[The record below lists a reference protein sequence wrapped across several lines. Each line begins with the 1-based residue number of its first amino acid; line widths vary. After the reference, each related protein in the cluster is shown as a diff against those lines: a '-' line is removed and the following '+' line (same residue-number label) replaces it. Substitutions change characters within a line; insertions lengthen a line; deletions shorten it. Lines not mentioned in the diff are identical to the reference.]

1 MLTTLDDIRFG
12 ARMLLKRPGLSVTAV
27 VALALGIG
35 LTTSM
40 FSIVYGLTLRGL
52 PFEDPDALVAISRTR
67 PAQNMQ
73 FMPVTI
79 HDFEDWRDQQT
90 SFEYLAAWL
99 ATSVNIS
106 CSDGEPIWY
115 TGTHANAHLFD
126 MLRVP
131 PILGRTFRPDEDH
144 PSAPPVV
151 LLSYRAWQDGFQGD
165 PEVVGRVVTANAELT
180 TIVGVMPENFDFPG
194 TVDIWMPLRMDP
206 LEFPRGSGPDT
217 GTVSLQAIGRLKDGV
232 SVDQAQTEMTA
243 IAARL
248 AAAYP
253 ASNAGIGVIV
263 RPVMDTFLG
272 SQLPTMLFTMLGAVF
287 GVLLIACGNVAN
299 LLLVRT
305 IQRAKE
311 VAIRTAIGA
320 SRMRTV
326 VQVLAEAFVLSVVG
340 AVLGLGIA
348 KIGIDYFN
356 GALAVFPMPLWL
368 EIALDP
374 VAVAFVVGLT
384 CVATLFAGIVP
395 AIRASRTD
403 VNEILN
409 DESRGSSGVR
419 LGRISHGLVVA
430 EIAVSCAL
438 LVVSGLMIRTVT
450 NVSQFDYGFDT
461 DRLFTARLRLLDGD
475 YPTAQ
480 DKRRFG
486 DDLLRRLED
495 HPGVRSA
502 SLTSHLPASGGLRQ
516 QLSVGGVAYPTE
528 LDHPQVHRVVVS
540 PGYFDTLEVGAVRGR
555 VFARTDTPETAT
567 VAIVSE
573 QFVTLYLDT
582 GDPIGQQIKLG
593 DDDEAWRTVVGVVPD
608 LHIGGIGAGG
618 GVPQHDA
625 VYLPLTQESLSYV
638 YVFLRTAQNP
648 MTLTSAVQASIRA
661 IDPRLP
667 IYWVRSMNEQFA
679 MNAVFFEIFGTLFT
693 AFGVAALLLATIGLY
708 GVMSFSVSNRTREI
722 GVRMALGAHRKS
734 VLALILRRGALH
746 LAIGLLVGLGLAG
759 LLSQGLQAIFFDV
772 NPWEN
777 TVVVATVVVAL
788 SLAGLTACCVP
799 AQRAAQVS
807 PVEALRCE

>member
-1 MLTTLDDIRFG
+1 
-12 ARMLLKRPGLSVTAV
+12 
-27 VALALGIG
+27 
-35 LTTSM
+35 
-40 FSIVYGLTLRGL
+40 
-52 PFEDPDALVAISRTR
+52 
-67 PAQNMQ
+67 
-73 FMPVTI
+73 
-79 HDFEDWRDQQT
+79 
-90 SFEYLAAWL
+90 
-99 ATSVNIS
+99 
-106 CSDGEPIWY
+106 
-115 TGTHANAHLFD
+115 
-126 MLRVP
+126 
-131 PILGRTFRPDEDH
+131 
-144 PSAPPVV
+144 
-151 LLSYRAWQDGFQGD
+151 
-165 PEVVGRVVTANAELT
+165 
-180 TIVGVMPENFDFPG
+180 
-194 TVDIWMPLRMDP
+194 
-206 LEFPRGSGPDT
+206 
-217 GTVSLQAIGRLKDGV
+217 
-232 SVDQAQTEMTA
+232 
-243 IAARL
+243 
-248 AAAYP
+248 
-253 ASNAGIGVIV
+253 
-263 RPVMDTFLG
+263 
-272 SQLPTMLFTMLGAVF
+272 
-287 GVLLIACGNVAN
+287 
-299 LLLVRT
+299 
-305 IQRAKE
+305 
-311 VAIRTAIGA
+311 
-320 SRMRTV
+320 
-326 VQVLAEAFVLSVVG
+326 
-340 AVLGLGIA
+340 
-348 KIGIDYFN
+348 
-356 GALAVFPMPLWL
+356 MPLWL

-395 AIRASRTD
+395 ALRASRTD

-419 LGRISHGLVVA
+419 LRRISHGLVVA

-461 DRLFTARLRLLDGD
+461 DRLFTSRLRLLDGD

-693 AFGVAALLLATIGLY
+693 AFGVAALLLANDRSVWGDVVLGQQPHAGNRCPDGARRSY
-708 GVMSFSVSNRTREI
+708 KERAGVDPQTRCAPS
-722 GVRMALGAHRKS
+722 GHRS
-734 VLALILRRGALH
+734 ARGPGSRGA
-746 LAIGLLVGLGLAG
+746 AVAG
-759 LLSQGLQAIFFDV
+759 
-772 NPWEN
+772 
-777 TVVVATVVVAL
+777 
-788 SLAGLTACCVP
+788 
-799 AQRAAQVS
+799 AAS
-807 PVEALRCE
+807 DLLRCQPVGEHGRGCDGRRCVEPGGSHRLLCSRTARGPGQPGRSASV